1 MVRNC
6 LDRYT
11 KPNVSKALIFELKVY
26 FFATTGGIHD
36 QGWGERPI
44 FGKIRFM
51 NYQVLFPLHQ
61 LIECIPPLFA
71 LPVGAAIGELVNLVN
86 SLSLFHLSLQ
96 GCKRK
101 FDVQKFVSRYP
112 PAAANANSSGSNASG
127 SNASGS
133 AKKAVAVK
141 GQKGIDSF
149 LTKK

>member
-71 LPVGAAIGELVNLVN
+71 LPVGAAIGELSNEELSKTL
-86 SLSLFHLSLQ
+86 SLSHFFIFLCRAASASLT
-96 GCKRK
+96 CR
-101 FDVQKFVSRYP
+101 S
-112 PAAANANSSGSNASG
+112 
-127 SNASGS
+127 
-133 AKKAVAVK
+133 
-141 GQKGIDSF
+141 
-149 LTKK
+149 L